1 MIQAFYTGAVG
12 AQQQMQH
19 QNVRGNNIANINT
32 YGYRAQVP
40 AFQALMYGMMDG
52 AGDQLPRGTGTLM
65 TLTGT
70 DVSVGAPEQTGRELD
85 YAITGDGFFAL
96 YDTTTGE
103 LTYSRD
109 GSFTKAAFLEPVDFE
124 VPAVLQGLEAEDP
137 AQLPVGIVLPEDTIL
152 EAGTLLPQGAALPDG
167 TTLPANTIL
176 NENTTLP
183 AGTVLP
189 EEALPAERYYLTDG
203 EGRLVLGT
211 DGHPIVVTDSSAELP
226 VGVFS
231 IQYQDGL
238 ERVGSNRFAAN
249 DKNGAIVRTDT
260 KLMRGYL
267 EGSNADLATEMVGVI
282 EAQRAYSYAL
292 KMVTTADEVETT
304 INNLANV

>member
-40 AFQALMYGMMDG
+40 AFQSLMYGMMDG

-85 YAITGDGFFAL
+85 YTITGNGFFAL
-96 YDTTTGE
+96 YDPTTGE

-109 GSFTKAAFLEPVDFE
+109 GSFTKAAFLEPLEFE
-124 VPAVLQGLEAEDP
+124 VPAVLQGLTAQEEAQPE
-137 AQLPVGIVLPEDTIL
+137 GIVLPEDTVV
-152 EAGTLLPQGAALPDG
+152 EAGTLVPYGAILPDG
-167 TTLPANTIL
+167 TTLPENTIL

-183 AGTVLP
+183 AGTILLEQP
-189 EEALPAERYYLTDG
+189 QPTERYYLTDG

-211 DGHPIVVTDSSAELP
+211 DGCPIEVMDSSAELP
-226 VGVFS
+226 VGVFA

-249 DKNGAIVRTDT
+249 DKNGAVVRTDT

-267 EGSNADLATEMVGVI
+267 ESSNADLATEMVGVI

-304 INNLANV
+304 VNNLANV